1 MDTVIV
7 NEVPVGPRSDQPA
20 ARLGKWD
27 TAYEWRVVLL
37 LSLSFGLVGLDRWI
51 LAPLFP
57 AIMVD
62 LDLNYA
68 QLGTLVGGLGLA
80 WGVFAILIG
89 NLSDRIGR
97 RAVLL
102 PALVL
107 FSALSGAAGLA
118 TGFVMLLLAR
128 VTMGAAEGAFLP
140 ASVAATAEA
149 SRPSRRGLNQ
159 GFQLGAFALF
169 GFGIAPIVA
178 TQLLEVLPSWREVF
192 LIVALPGFVLAW
204 LLHRVL
210 RDMPRPPVATTAPR
224 APWSSVLRS
233 RNVLIGAACMLCT
246 MSCIFVLG
254 AMVPNYLVDHLGLAP
269 VTMGLVMSG
278 MGWGG
283 FAGEFMVAG
292 ASDRIGRRPATA
304 LAFVGAG
311 VCTWFF
317 AQAPADPWV
326 LFGWLSAASFFA
338 VGLTSVIAGPIASEA
353 VSPALMSSSV
363 GVVAGCGEIFGGG
376 IAPVIA
382 GFVAQAYGIERIFLI
397 PMIGLAVGLI
407 LSLALKET
415 APGLVGEKH
424 R

>member
-1 MDTVIV
+1 MTTAVVLDA
-7 NEVPVGPRSDQPA
+7 PGRPSA
-20 ARLGKWD
+20 GARWD
-27 TAYEWRVVLL
+27 TRYEWRVVVL

-51 LAPLFP
+51 LGPLFP
-57 AIMVD
+57 AIMAD
-62 LDLNYA
+62 LHLDYG

-80 WGVFAILIG
+80 WGVFAIVIG

-102 PALVL
+102 PALVV

-128 VTMGAAEGAFLP
+128 TTMGAAEGAFLP

-149 SRPSRRGLNQ
+149 SPPGRRGLNQ

-192 LIVALPGFVLAW
+192 MIVAVPGFVLAY

-210 RDMPRPPVATTAPR
+210 RDAPRGVVPAPR
-224 APWSSVLRS
+224 ASWTDVIKA
-233 RNVLIGAACMLCT
+233 RNVVLGALCLLAA

-254 AMVPNYLVDHLGLAP
+254 AMVPSYLVDFLHLRP

-283 FAGEFMVAG
+283 FLGEFMVAG
-292 ASDRIGRRPATA
+292 ISDRIGRRPATA
-304 LAFVGAG
+304 LAFLGAAVG
-311 VCTWFF
+311 TWFF
-317 AQAPADPWV
+317 AHASADPWL
-326 LFGWLSAASFFA
+326 LFGWLSFTAFFA
-338 VGLTSVIAGPIASEA
+338 LGLTSILAGPVASEA

-363 GVVAGCGEIFGGG
+363 GVVAGAGEIFGGG

-382 GFVAQAYGIERIFLI
+382 GFVAKTYGIAHIFVI
-397 PMIGLAVGLI
+397 PLAGLAIGLV

-415 APGLVGEKH
+415 AP
-424 R
+424 RIATRRA

>member
-1 MDTVIV
+1 MNLAAPVVDT
-7 NEVPVGPRSDQPA
+7 PTSPA
-20 ARLGKWD
+20 RWD

-51 LAPLFP
+51 LGPLFP
-57 AIMVD
+57 AIMAD
-62 LDLNYA
+62 LKLDYA

-97 RAVLL
+97 RKILI

-107 FSALSGAAGLA
+107 FSALSGVAGLA
-118 TGFVMLLLAR
+118 TGFVVLLGAR
-128 VTMGAAEGAFLP
+128 IAMGAAEGAFLP

-149 SRPSRRGLNQ
+149 SKPERRGFNQ
-159 GFQLGAFALF
+159 GLMLGSFALF

-192 LIVALPGFVLAW
+192 MIVAIPGFVLAW

-210 RDMPRPPVATTAPR
+210 RDMPRLPAAQATAPI
-224 APWSSVLRS
+224 PWTDLLKA
-233 RNVLIGAACMLCT
+233 RNVIVGALCLLCA

-254 AMVPNYLVDHLGLAP
+254 AMVPSYLVDQLRLTP

-283 FAGEFMVAG
+283 FLGEFAIAG
-292 ASDRIGRRPATA
+292 ISDRIGRRPATA
-304 LAFVGAG
+304 LAFAGAA
-311 VCTWFF
+311 VSTWFF

-326 LFGWLSAASFFA
+326 LFGWLSATSFFA
-338 VGLTSVIAGPIASEA
+338 LGLTSVIAGPIASEA
-353 VSPALMSSSV
+353 VPASMIASSV
-363 GVVAGCGEIFGGG
+363 GVIAGAGEIFGGG
-376 IAPVIA
+376 VAPVIA
-382 GFVAQAYGIERIFLI
+382 GFVAQQYGIEQIFII
-397 PMIGLAVGLI
+397 PLVGLAIGLL
-407 LSLALKET
+407 LSAALRET
-415 APGLVGEKH
+415 APRLGAKRMRG
-424 R
+424 RADI